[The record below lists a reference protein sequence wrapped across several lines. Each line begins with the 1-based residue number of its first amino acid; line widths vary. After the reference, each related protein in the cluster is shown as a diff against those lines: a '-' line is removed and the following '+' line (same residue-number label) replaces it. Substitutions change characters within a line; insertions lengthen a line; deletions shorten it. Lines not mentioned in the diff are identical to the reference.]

1 MIPFIKNAI
10 STTIRSN
17 GYTPMLHN
25 IDTRKYGGQIIREQ
39 LCDNFFIRYNIYI
52 YVYGYRF
59 C

>member
-39 LCDNFFIRYNIYI
+39 LCDNFFI
-52 YVYGYRF
+52 
-59 C
+59 